1 MGKRDELKRILNGL
15 MVNVSQSMHY
25 DSGSMY
31 KEEDGY
37 YTPVAGT
44 TLKIGRREEH
54 LNDATDKV
62 LELFEENKSD
72 ENEIKDIISIFEGA
86 RLYVVPPIKKET
98 QKKLKDWAVKNGKY
112 ILVDPFASEI
122 KEGQK

>member
-1 MGKRDELKRILNGL
+1 MDKRDKLKRILDHL
-15 MVNVSQSMHY
+15 MLNVSQSMHY

-72 ENEIKDIISIFEGA
+72 ENEIKDIISIFEG
-86 RLYVVPPIKKET
+86 VTFHVSSPIKQET
-98 QKKLKDWAVKNGKY
+98 KNKMKKRAIKNGKY
-112 ILVDPFASEI
+112 IKIDPFSLKIERN
-122 KEGQK
+122 KK